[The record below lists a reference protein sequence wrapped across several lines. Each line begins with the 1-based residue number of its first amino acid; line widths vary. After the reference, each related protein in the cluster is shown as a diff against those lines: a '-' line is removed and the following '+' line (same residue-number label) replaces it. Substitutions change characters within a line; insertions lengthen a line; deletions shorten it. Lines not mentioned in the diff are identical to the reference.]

1 MASYSRTADVIDAH
15 PFGHRQPMTGRQHME
30 FSQLTIEYDDR
41 VLTPR
46 PWTAMQS
53 QWAAELIPDAPVG
66 RVLELCSGAGHIGL
80 LAVWLSNRPLVCVD
94 LNPAACE
101 LTRRNA
107 HMAGLAD
114 DVEVHCGDLAEVV
127 PDEEFGVVIADPPWV
142 PAAEVARF
150 PEDPL
155 LAIDGGEDG
164 LSVARLCLA
173 VAAERVAENGHV
185 LIQLGTSEQA
195 LRLAD
200 EGCADALRLV
210 EIRDGER
217 GVVARFDRV
226 A

>member
-1 MASYSRTADVIDAH
+1 MQRAPGGMTLRQKMA
-15 PFGHRQPMTGRQHME
+15 
-30 FSQLTIEYDDR
+30 FSHLTIEFDDR

-66 RVLELCSGAGHIGL
+66 RVLELCAGAGHIGL
-80 LAVWLSNRPLVCVD
+80 LAVSLSNRPLVCVD

-101 LTRRNA
+101 LTERNA
-107 HMAGLAD
+107 EVAGMRD
-114 DVEVHCGDLAEVV
+114 DVEVHCGDLTQVV
-127 PDEEFGVVIADPPWV
+127 PSELFGVVIADPPWV
-142 PAAEVARF
+142 PAAETARF

-155 LAIDGGEDG
+155 LAIDGGDDG
-164 LSVARLCLA
+164 LEVARLCLE
-173 VAAERVAENGHV
+173 VAAERVADGGHV

-195 LRLAD
+195 HRLSS
-200 EGCADALRLV
+200 ESCSTPLHLV

>member
-1 MASYSRTADVIDAH
+1 MD
-15 PFGHRQPMTGRQHME
+15 

-66 RVLELCSGAGHIGL
+66 RVLELCAGAGHIGL
-80 LAVWLSNRPLVCVD
+80 LAVWLANRPLVCVD

-101 LTRRNA
+101 LTQVNA
-107 HMAGLAD
+107 SMAGLAD

-127 PDEEFGVVIADPPWV
+127 PSEQFGVVIADPPWV
-142 PAAEVARF
+142 PAAETQRF

-173 VAAERVAENGHV
+173 VAAERVADGGHV
-185 LIQLGTSEQA
+185 LIQLGSSDQA
-195 LRLAD
+195 QRLSA
-200 EGCADALRLV
+200 EGCADSLRLV